1 MGMADDRRTCLVVST
16 WAGRWRKTETDPKTN
31 RLGGIDVKI
40 AARKWLFALVGSW
53 VLLPASFLIMGRSLG
68 WWQAWVWC
76 AVLLVPMTVF
86 GVWKARTDPDF
97 IDRRLKMRE
106 KERPQQR
113 LGAIGFPF
121 HAAALALPGFDH
133 RYGWSEVPM
142 AAVIAALALSLAGFL
157 LVLRVFAE
165 NRWAGRTV
173 QTWEGQQVVSTGP
186 YAIVRHPMY
195 TGALVLWLATPI
207 ALGSWWA
214 LLPALASI
222 PFLMMRVRNEEEVL
236 RRDLNGYEEYL
247 RQVRYRLLPLVW

>member
-1 MGMADDRRTCLVVST
+1 M
-16 WAGRWRKTETDPKTN
+16 
-31 RLGGIDVKI
+31 KI
-40 AARKWLFALVGSW
+40 AARKALFALISSW
-53 VLLPASFLIMGRSLG
+53 VLLPAFFLIMGRSLD

-76 AVLLVPMTVF
+76 AALLVPMTIF
-86 GVWKARTDPDF
+86 GLWKARTDPDF
-97 IDRRLKMRE
+97 IDRRLKIRE
-106 KERPQQR
+106 QKQAQRR

-142 AAVIAALALSLAGFL
+142 TAVIAALALSLAGFL
-157 LVLRVFAE
+157 LVLRVFGE

-195 TGALVLWLATPI
+195 TGSLVLWLATPI

-214 LLPALASI
+214 FLPALAAI
-222 PFLMMRVRNEEEVL
+222 PVLVMRIRNEEEVL
-236 RRDLNGYEEYL
+236 RRELNGYEEYL